1 VIFRSSYPDVDIPDV
16 SLPEFLFGQLD
27 PADADRPAVL
37 AADTGRGYTF
47 GELTRTVWGVAA
59 ALGERGLARGDVA
72 AIFAP
77 NTPDYPAVF
86 HGVLGAGA
94 VVSPANAL
102 YTPDEL
108 AHQLRDSAARIL
120 FTTPEQ
126 LDRARA
132 AVAHDGVQVGEIVVL
147 GEPIGRGGAVPETS
161 LDELVGGADTSR
173 PAAAVAPDD
182 LAALP
187 YSSGTT
193 GLPKGVQ
200 LTHRNL
206 AVNVLQADPID
217 RVGPHSRLIAVV
229 PLCHIYG
236 ITAIMNQALQHR
248 ALVVTMARFNLATFL
263 QAIAEHRIDHIHVVP
278 PIILALA
285 RSPLVDSY
293 DLSSLDLVV
302 SAAAPLDRDL
312 ADAVADRLGVTVLQG
327 YGMTESSPCTHGIP
341 LDRPDIDRGSIG
353 VVMPNIEARVVDPM
367 TGTDVA
373 AGEPGELIC
382 RGPNIMRGYRN
393 DPDATAATVD
403 ADGYLHTGDVVT
415 VSADGVF
422 HVVDRVKE
430 LIKYKGH
437 QVAPAELE
445 ALLLRHEGIADAAV
459 VGWPCPDGEEWPMAF
474 VVRRKSA
481 EQLPPEKFAEEV
493 MAFVAD
499 RVAPYKKVRAVEFV
513 DVITKSAA
521 GKILRKAL
529 RTATTSSRGSE

>member
-1 VIFRSSYPDVDIPDV
+1 MIFRSPYPDVDIPDV
-16 SLPEFLFGQLD
+16 ALPEFLFGHLD

-47 GELTRTVWGVAA
+47 GELTRTVSGVAS
-59 ALGERGLARGDVA
+59 ALGERGLGRGDVA

-77 NTPDYPAVF
+77 NTPDYPAAF

-94 VVSPANAL
+94 VASPANAL

-120 FTTPEQ
+120 FTTPGH

-132 AVAHDGVQVGEIVVL
+132 AVAHDGVRVSEIVVL
-147 GEPIGRGGAVPETS
+147 GEPTGRRGAVPETS
-161 LDELVGGADTSR
+161 LDEMVGGADTSR
-173 PAAAVAPDD
+173 AAAAVAPDD

-206 AVNVLQADPID
+206 AVNLLQNDPIG
-217 RVGPHSRLIAVV
+217 RVRPHSRLIAVV
-229 PLCHIYG
+229 PMSHSYG
-236 ITAIMNQALQHR
+236 ITAVMNQGLQYR
-248 ALVVTMARFNLATFL
+248 ALVVTLPRFELAAFL
-263 QAIAEHRIDHIHVVP
+263 QAIAEHRINHIHVVP
-278 PIILALA
+278 PIMLALA

-293 DLSSLDLVV
+293 DLSSLDIVV

-312 ADAVADRLGVTVLQG
+312 AKAVADRLGVTVLQA

-341 LDRPDIDRGSIG
+341 RDRPDIDRGSIG
-353 VVMPNIEARVVDPM
+353 VVMPNVEARVVDLM

-373 AGEPGELIC
+373 GGEPGELIC

-393 DPDATAATVD
+393 NPEATAATVD

-415 VSADGVF
+415 VSEDGVF

-430 LIKYKGH
+430 LIKYKGY

-459 VGWPCPDGEEWPMAF
+459 VGLPGPDGEERPKAF
-474 VVRRKSA
+474 VVRRECA
-481 EQLPPEKFAEEV
+481 EQLPPEKFAEDV
-493 MAFVAD
+493 MNFVAD

-513 DVITKSAA
+513 DLIPRSAA

-529 RTATTSSRGSE
+529 RAASRGSE

>member
-1 VIFRSSYPDVDIPDV
+1 VIFRSPYPDVNIPDV
-16 SLPEFLFGQLD
+16 ALPEFLFGHLA
-27 PADADRPAVL
+27 PADTGRTAVL
-37 AADTGRGYTF
+37 AADTGQGYTF
-47 GELTRTVWGVAA
+47 GELARTVSGVAA
-59 ALGERGLARGDVA
+59 ALGERGLGRGDVA
-72 AIFAP
+72 AIFAA

-94 VVSPANAL
+94 VASPANAL
-102 YTPDEL
+102 YTPGEL
-108 AHQLRDSAARIL
+108 AHQLRDSEARIL

-126 LDRARA
+126 LERARA
-132 AVAHDGVQVGEIVVL
+132 AVAHDGVQVKEIVVL
-147 GEPIGRGGAVPETS
+147 GEPAGRVGAVPETS
-161 LDELVGGADTSR
+161 LDELVGDADTSR
-173 PAAAVAPDD
+173 SATAVAPDD

-206 AVNVLQADPID
+206 AVNLLQADPIG

-229 PLCHIYG
+229 PLSHIYG
-236 ITAIMNQALQHR
+236 ITAIMNQALLRR
-248 ALVVTMARFNLATFL
+248 ALVVTMQRFDLAAFL
-263 QAIAEHRIDHIHVVP
+263 QVIAEHRINHIHVVP
-278 PIILALA
+278 PVILALA

-302 SAAAPLDRDL
+302 SAAAPLDRNL

-327 YGMTESSPCTHGIP
+327 YGMTESSPTTHGIP
-341 LDRPDIDRGSIG
+341 ADRPDIDRGSIG
-353 VVMPNIEARVVDPM
+353 VVMPNVEARVVDLT

-393 DPDATAATVD
+393 NPEATAATVD

-415 VSADGVF
+415 VSEDGVF

-430 LIKYKGH
+430 LIKYKGY

-445 ALLLRHEGIADAAV
+445 ALLLMHEGIADAAV
-459 VGWPCPDGEEWPMAF
+459 VGWPGPDGEEWPKAF
-474 VVRRKSA
+474 VVRRECA
-481 EQLPPEKFAEEV
+481 EQSPPEKFAEDV
-493 MAFVAD
+493 MTFVAD

-513 DVITKSAA
+513 DLIPRSAA

-529 RTATTSSRGSE
+529 RAAASRGAA